1 MENSR
6 ITKKR
11 LISEVRT
18 ECAMRMK
25 VWRMADRK
33 NRKFLNLGHQIRFE
47 QMVHIGKILNVMT
60 DFEFEHFCT
69 RVELED
75 KKKEIENG
83 RVVRD
88 LFTGQNL
95 GNGTS

>member
-6 ITKKR
+6 LLRKR
-11 LISEVRT
+11 LVGEVRK

-25 VWRMADRK
+25 VWKMADSK
-33 NRKFLNLGHQIRFE
+33 NRRFLKLDHQVRFE

-60 DFEFEHFCT
+60 DFEYEHFCN

-75 KKKEIENG
+75 KKKEIEEN

-88 LFTGQNL
+88 LFTGQKTA
-95 GNGTS
+95 NGTS